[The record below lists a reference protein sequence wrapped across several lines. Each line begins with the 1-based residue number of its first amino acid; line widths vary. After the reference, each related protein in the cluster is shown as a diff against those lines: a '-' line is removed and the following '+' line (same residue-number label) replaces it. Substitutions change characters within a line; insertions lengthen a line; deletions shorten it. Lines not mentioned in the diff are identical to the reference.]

1 MLTRQQILLALQ
13 QALEPLN
20 HVHAMWE
27 GGSAAFGHADEWS
40 DVDVQIVVEDERV
53 ADAFTAAEAALLA
66 LSPFEIRWEVPQPA
80 WHGHAQVFYKLQ
92 NASPY
97 LMVDFVVM
105 KASNPNKFLEPEI
118 HGQATVLFDKNNAL
132 AVAPLDWAALH
143 QQLAAR
149 LEQLR
154 LTFPLF
160 QSLTQKSVH
169 RGWALEAVAFYNAFT
184 LRPLMEVLRIK
195 HSPAHHNWHV
205 KVAHFD
211 LPPEVFAQVEPLFFP
226 RDLADLAAK
235 RTEAERLF
243 YATLASLEEVS

>member
-1 MLTRQQILLALQ
+1 MLTRQQILHALQ
-13 QALEPLN
+13 NTLEPLSY
-20 HVHAMWE
+20 VHAMWE
-27 GGSAAFGHADEWS
+27 GGSAAFGREDEWS
-40 DVDVQIVVEDERV
+40 DVDVQIVVADENV
-53 ADAFTAAEAALLA
+53 AEALAAAEAALLA

-118 HGQATVLFDKNNAL
+118 HGQANILFDKNNAL
-132 AVAPLDWAALH
+132 TVAPLDWAALR
-143 QQLAAR
+143 QQINAR

-154 LTFPLF
+154 LIFPLF
-160 QSLTQKSVH
+160 QSLTTKSIN
-169 RGWALEAVAFYNAFT
+169 RGWSLEAVAFYNAYT

-195 HSPAHHNWHV
+195 YSPAHHNWHV
-205 KVAHFD
+205 KAAHFE
-211 LPPEVFAQVEPLFFP
+211 LPAEVFAQVEPLFFP
-226 RDLADLAAK
+226 HDLVDIATK

-243 YATLASLEEVS
+243 YTTLASL

>member
-1 MLTRQQILLALQ
+1 MIHRQQILHALQ
-13 QALEPLN
+13 NALEPLSY
-20 HVHAMWE
+20 VHAMWE
-27 GGSAAFGHADEWS
+27 GGSAAFGREDEWS
-40 DVDVQIVVEDERV
+40 DVDVQIVVDDEQV
-53 ADAFTAAEAALLA
+53 ADAFATAEAALVA

-118 HGQATVLFDKNNAL
+118 HGQANVLFDKNNAL
-132 AVAPLDWAALH
+132 AITPLNWVAL
-143 QQLAAR
+143 QKQINTR

-154 LTFPLF
+154 LIFPLF
-160 QSLTQKSVH
+160 QSLTHKSVN
-169 RGWALEAVAFYNAFT
+169 RGWSLEAVAFYNAYT

-195 HSPAHHNWHV
+195 YSPAHYNWHV
-205 KVAHFD
+205 KAAHFD

-226 RDLADLAAK
+226 RDLADLAIK
-235 RTEAERLF
+235 RAEAERLF
-243 YATLASLEEVS
+243 YTTLASL

>member
-1 MLTRQQILLALQ
+1 MIHRQQILHALQ
-13 QALEPLN
+13 NALEPLSY
-20 HVHAMWE
+20 VHAMWE
-27 GGSAAFGHADEWS
+27 GGSAAFGREDEWS
-40 DVDVQIVVEDERV
+40 DVDVQIVVDDEQV
-53 ADAFTAAEAALLA
+53 ADAFATAEAALVA

-118 HGQATVLFDKNNAL
+118 HGQANVLFDKNNAL
-132 AVAPLDWAALH
+132 AVAPLDWAAL
-143 QQLAAR
+143 QKQLAAR

-154 LTFPLF
+154 VTFPLF
-160 QSLTQKSVH
+160 QSLTTKSVN
-169 RGWALEAVAFYNAFT
+169 RGWGLEAVAFYNAFT

-205 KVAHFD
+205 KAAQFD

-226 RDLADLAAK
+226 RDLADLSAK
-235 RTEAERLF
+235 HAEAERLF
-243 YATLASLEEVS
+243 YATLASL